1 MMKRVGVL
9 GAALAILVAASIASA
24 QTVDEGTRAAARS
37 LGNAGVEAYQAGNF
51 ELAATKLD
59 KAYQILRVPSLG
71 LWSAR
76 AFAKVGKL
84 LQASER
90 YREVTRLEPS
100 AGDVAVQRQ
109 AQAEAASELEAI
121 QPRIPSVVVRVEG
134 ATTSEVSVTLDGVPL
149 SSALIGEARPVNP
162 GTHEVTGQR
171 GNETA
176 TTRVS
181 VKEGEQGSA
190 VLRFDAPSAP
200 TATPVASTTPSSGVG
215 APTDRDGDGSTTRTL
230 GFIALGAGGVGLVV
244 GAVTGSMA
252 LGKRADID
260 DNPNCEADACA
271 PSEQD
276 EVDGL
281 NSLRTVSTVAFIAG
295 GVLAGTGL
303 VLVFTSGSSREPA
316 ASAYIGPTGAGLR
329 GRF

>member
-1 MMKRVGVL
+1 MKRACVL
-9 GAALAILVAASIASA
+9 GAALAILVATSTASA

-59 KAYQILRVPSLG
+59 KAYQVLRVPSLG

-90 YREVTRLEPS
+90 YREVTRLQPS
-100 AGDVAVQRQ
+100 EGDVGVQKQ
-109 AQAEAASELEAI
+109 AQADAASELEAI

-134 ATTSEVSVTLDGVPL
+134 APPTEVSVTLDGVPL
-149 SSALIGEARPVNP
+149 ASALIGEARPVNP
-162 GTHEVTGQR
+162 GTHDVAGKR
-171 GNETA
+171 GSETA
-176 TTRVS
+176 TTQVS

-190 VLRFDAPSAP
+190 VLRFGAASTP
-200 TATPVASTTPSSGVG
+200 TATPVTSSATRPVAST
-215 APTDRDGDGSTTRTL
+215 DRSGDGSSTRTL
-230 GFIALGAGGVGLVV
+230 GFITLGVGGAGLVL
-244 GAVTGSMA
+244 GAVTGAMA
-252 LGKRADID
+252 LGKRGEID
-260 DNPNCEADACA
+260 DNPNCESDACA
-271 PSEQD
+271 PSEKS
-276 EVDGL
+276 EVSSL
-281 NSLRTVSTVAFIAG
+281 NSLRTVSTVAFVAG
-295 GVLAGTGL
+295 GVLAGAGL